1 MVLVDWID
9 LSSDD
14 DDDHEPMIEEE
25 QDAQAPGHAAQ
36 IKEETVDLTM
46 EQEDVDEGDNSA
58 HFVLPTQEFLQAALG
73 VERAMQPGNQVL
85 VTPAAQ
91 EAMQPGNQVLVAA
104 VDCMEETMQSESAAG
119 VAPSLFTERGVAAD
133 DRAGEATQSKHAY
146 EAAASSTVT
155 EQDASSCLSMSEQ
168 AATPS
173 SSSTQHQNHQAD
185 ALLCSPPVST
195 AAHFPRQ
202 FWKAGE
208 YKVAAQASINSM
220 FFTFSFNHICLSCI
234 QPALWALLYQSHL
247 CTIKSSFIVYP
258 AYRVDYF
265 HL

>member
-1 MVLVDWID
+1 MALVDWID

-14 DDDHEPMIEEE
+14 DDDEPMVEEE
-25 QDAQAPGHAAQ
+25 EDAQAPGQAPQ

-46 EQEDVDEGDNSA
+46 EQEDDVNEGDNNA
-58 HFVLPTQEFLQAALG
+58 HFVLPTQEFLQG
-73 VERAMQPGNQVL
+73 VQQAMQPANQLL
-85 VTPAAQ
+85 VTPATQ
-91 EAMQPGNQVLVAA
+91 EAMQPGNHQVPNAA
-104 VDCMEETMQSESAAG
+104 VDRMEETMQSETAAG
-119 VAPSLFTERGVAAD
+119 DAPSSFIAAD
-133 DRAGEATQSKHAY
+133 NRAEEATQSKHAC
-146 EAAASSTVT
+146 EAAASSTMT

-234 QPALWALLYQSHL
+234 QPALRKHCIVGTVISIPPMHHQVLLDCLPWHGYLS
-247 CTIKSSFIVYP
+247 
-258 AYRVDYF
+258 
-265 HL
+265 